1 MLNVRGEKMDIN
13 YINKL
18 LQEGKSVKD
27 IRKTLNIGEKTFQ
40 RKIKELGYKYN
51 QKIKRYEPFTGIGE
65 TLMTNYSKEK
75 NEVVTSE
82 YDRDMIFDIQVE
94 GIDKE
99 TFKNNIIDLA
109 ANYERIKNM
118 LEDFERINSIHAQ
131 NEILEVNT
139 GIRIDNP
146 DGEVERTTVRISK
159 DILNKWNE
167 FCDQHKEYSKKDLL
181 GQAITEFIRKYN

>member
-1 MLNVRGEKMDIN
+1 MDIN

-27 IRKTLNIGEKTFQ
+27 IRKILNIGEKPFQ
-40 RKIKELGYKYN
+40 RQIKKLGYKYN
-51 QKIKRYEPFTGIGE
+51 QKIKQYEPFTGAGG
-65 TLMTNYSKEK
+65 TSTTNYSKEK
-75 NEVVTSE
+75 NEVVTRE
-82 YDRDMIFDIQVE
+82 YDKGMIFDIQIE
-94 GIDKE
+94 GLDKE
-99 TFKNNIIDLA
+99 TFKNNIIELA

-118 LEDFERINSIHAQ
+118 LDDYEHTNSIHAQ

-146 DGEVERTTVRISK
+146 GGEVERTTVRISK
-159 DILNKWNE
+159 DIINKWNE

-181 GQAITEFIRKYN
+181 GQALIEFIEKYN

>member
-1 MLNVRGEKMDIN
+1 
-13 YINKL
+13 
-18 LQEGKSVKD
+18 
-27 IRKTLNIGEKTFQ
+27 
-40 RKIKELGYKYN
+40 
-51 QKIKRYEPFTGIGE
+51 
-65 TLMTNYSKEK
+65 
-75 NEVVTSE
+75 
-82 YDRDMIFDIQVE
+82 MIFDIQVE

-146 DGEVERTTVRISK
+146 DGEVELKGIKKMFNIDRS
-159 DILNKWNE
+159 WN
-167 FCDQHKEYSKKDLL
+167 Y
-181 GQAITEFIRKYN
+181 